1 LGPFPVP
8 PRKTVKAGN
17 IQKHGKRFLEETVQ
31 DLSEAGIRDRVNRF
45 TFLLLYLENAIS
57 GSWRVR
63 L

>member
-1 LGPFPVP
+1 M
-8 PRKTVKAGN
+8 TVKTEN
-17 IQKHGKRFLEETVQ
+17 TQKHGKRFLEETVQ

-45 TFLLLYLENAIS
+45 TFLLLCLENAIS